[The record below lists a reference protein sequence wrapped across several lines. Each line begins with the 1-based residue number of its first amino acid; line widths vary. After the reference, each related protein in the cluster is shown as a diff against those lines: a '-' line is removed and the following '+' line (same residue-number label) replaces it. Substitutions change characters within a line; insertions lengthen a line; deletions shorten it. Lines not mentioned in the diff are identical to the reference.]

1 MTTIVARA
9 AESLHW
15 YQRDGTPQYTV
26 TAKNGNERATTLADA
41 RKMNLVPS
49 VTTIL
54 NVAAKPGLERWKQ
67 EQLLLAAMTLPRAQD
82 EDEKSFIDRV
92 VVDSKEQGKKA
103 AERGT
108 RIHEA
113 VESFYNGVMLAEMAE
128 YQVGVY
134 NEIEKVYDVTRF
146 EPEKAFAHE
155 LGFGGKVDLHTR
167 KYKDTGLVL
176 DVKSKEFTDPT
187 KVDAYDENMM
197 QLAAYRVGLDLP
209 NAVCANV
216 FVSATKPGLVIIKE
230 WSQDDLARGWEMF
243 QSLLRFWQIKN
254 QHR

>member
-134 NEIEKVYDVTRF
+134 NEIEKVYDVIRF

-167 KYKDTGLVL
+167 KYKDAGLVL
-176 DVKSKEFTDPT
+176 DIKSKEFTDPT
-187 KVDAYDENMM
+187 KVDAYDEHMM

>member
-9 AESLHW
+9 SESLHW

-26 TAKNGNERATTLADA
+26 KAKNGNERATTLADA

-67 EQLLLAAMTLPRAQD
+67 EQLLLAVMTLPRAQD

-92 VVDSKEQGKKA
+92 VVDSKEQGKRA

-167 KYKDTGLVL
+167 KYKDAGLVL
-176 DVKSKEFTDPT
+176 DIKSKEFTDPS
-187 KVDAYDENMM
+187 KVDAYDEHMM